1 MRNINKFIAT
11 IGIVTITATSLTGC
25 GDTNSDI
32 TKYPLVPALTEQE
45 VIDFYS
51 EALKYDAVV
60 TKNIDVHET
69 TYVEKEIDGDKRTK
83 LEGLYSK
90 AEELLYNMD
99 YKYSKENSKV
109 LSEDTFHYI
118 KSYLNGNKLSNAEIK
133 SVTGALGYYFVD
145 VEYDITPRT
154 IGTFTQKTSLLG
166 INGAFVRNPLGGD
179 EIDSAF
185 LTSAARKL
193 DSYYKDNRIN
203 KTVSFD
209 AYTGVLTETDIADEI
224 YTDYDIYTEYNEID
238 EEQNLLEEDIPQ
250 TGLTTL
256 TNVENM
262 NDLDESIDNLD
273 ENTDSL
279 DESTDNLEENIT
291 NYETTISSSREC
303 NIDVETFNTIVGSS
317 NKEAAYMPETS
328 QVFNVPV
335 PEGTVGGIGIY
346 PSGANGLALFG
357 YDRSQINGK
366 LTFRYVFKDTV
377 DGSGDIIGVNV
388 YPKSEKISTGFT
400 TTDSNVIIPE
410 FLLREFEQL
419 LERADRAN
427 ISFILPALIGG
438 HIYEDMGFAVLR
450 GYEYNHVNLLKQM
463 STIRQVIARDDVN
476 NSYLLEIETTRIE
489 GPKDVD
495 CYGTYRDKSY
505 VVVKQKGDEFI
516 ITDQIRISRQLV
528 TEPSINPDSSI
539 QKRLIA
545 LNLSGEIQ
553 EAQKQDIEKLLT
565 DWYNSGTYR
574 ILNGPKDITYNGKNI
589 TVERG
594 MYDCFNSDVTMLS
607 TDEKEYMNS
616 EVRGLLIKYGADK
629 QSTYIGTVTEWM
641 GGYENQAEFTTE
653 ELIIYEGKKEAKYMQ
668 VYYLVSHMGQEW
680 VIDERTV
687 LDEKTVN
694 GNDLE
699 TIKSRISK

>member
-25 GDTNSDI
+25 GDANSDI

-209 AYTGVLTETDIADEI
+209 AYTGVLTETDITDEI
-224 YTDYDIYTEYNEID
+224 YTDYFDYTNYDELNETD
-238 EEQNLLEEDIPQ
+238 SEQGLLEEDIPQ
-250 TGLTTL
+250 TGLTVL
-256 TNVENM
+256 TDIENK
-262 NDLDESIDNLD
+262 
-273 ENTDSL
+273 DSL
-279 DESTDNLEENIT
+279 DTNTENFEENTENFEESTV

-328 QVFNVPV
+328 QVFNIPV

-357 YDRSQINGK
+357 YDRSQISGK

-377 DGSGDIIGVNV
+377 DGSGDIIGVN
-388 YPKSEKISTGFT
+388 I
-400 TTDSNVIIPE
+400 
-410 FLLREFEQL
+410 
-419 LERADRAN
+419 
-427 ISFILPALIGG
+427 
-438 HIYEDMGFAVLR
+438 
-450 GYEYNHVNLLKQM
+450 
-463 STIRQVIARDDVN
+463 
-476 NSYLLEIETTRIE
+476 
-489 GPKDVD
+489 
-495 CYGTYRDKSY
+495 
-505 VVVKQKGDEFI
+505 
-516 ITDQIRISRQLV
+516 
-528 TEPSINPDSSI
+528 
-539 QKRLIA
+539 
-545 LNLSGEIQ
+545 
-553 EAQKQDIEKLLT
+553 
-565 DWYNSGTYR
+565 
-574 ILNGPKDITYNGKNI
+574 
-589 TVERG
+589 
-594 MYDCFNSDVTMLS
+594 
-607 TDEKEYMNS
+607 
-616 EVRGLLIKYGADK
+616 
-629 QSTYIGTVTEWM
+629 
-641 GGYENQAEFTTE
+641 
-653 ELIIYEGKKEAKYMQ
+653 
-668 VYYLVSHMGQEW
+668 
-680 VIDERTV
+680 
-687 LDEKTVN
+687 
-694 GNDLE
+694 
-699 TIKSRISK
+699 